1 MAKTFYHYEKR
12 ADLGSY
18 VDWAA
23 IGKTVS
29 DGLIKVSADRQ
40 AKRDELDKITNESI
54 TTINELAV
62 GQPQTSSEFYM
73 DGANN
78 IKEALGL
85 SYREMKAGRLNP
97 NEYLKQRQNI
107 MDDLGQMQAAA
118 NSFKTDWEAMS
129 KRLEN
134 SASPTGASEQEIYQN
149 ELLDSFGITKD
160 KAIYVNPVD
169 NRIYIATRDANGKII
184 KDPSK
189 LLPISHLTSLRKD
202 QVNKYDVVGEVN
214 KRVKTLGDVTRS
226 VMSGRVMT
234 LNDAVQ
240 RPEYMKAENDMI
252 SSMMTSPR
260 ATGTI
265 LTNYVGGYG
274 VTESKEVAD
283 KDPNKILLV
292 KDSNGLLHPKLTRE
306 QEDVAREALRA
317 QIRVQLKSIETPT
330 PVQQPSGASV
340 DKNKLQQTN
349 AQHLELIRKIYSGN
363 STEGGGAA
371 DAIRAL
377 NPNIASIDKKDGKLR
392 VAFTD
397 GNIENFDIAGG
408 FEGFV
413 TQAGRFLIPGL
424 DTEQAFI
431 GWANSPYN
439 TRSQSYRPDTVSSR
453 GARDAK
459 GQAATALADANI
471 SSPIFSLKQEAGIN
485 SIQKMLKNLGEGF
498 EGLTA
503 KKTGSGA
510 FDHITI
516 TGGKASANHDPSIK
530 LEFDNGTP
538 EASQAQL
545 ALLLSWI
552 EEEIQARASEQN
564 STTSTPSPVSGGNA
578 KGELD

>member
-1 MAKTFYHYEKR
+1 MAKTFYDYEKR

-62 GQPQTSSEFYM
+62 GQPQSSSEFYM

-85 SYREMKAGRLNP
+85 SYREMKAGRLSP

-134 SASPTGASEQEIYQN
+134 SASPTGAAEQEIYQN

-169 NRIYIATRDANGKII
+169 NRIYIATRDANGKVI

-317 QIRVQLKSIETPT
+317 QIRVQLKSTETPM
-330 PVQQPSGASV
+330 PVQRQQEWEANRADAREEVVQNVGMWHSLAFGTASQQSTAANQLLGSQMAKGLGLVAITPSGSSY
-340 DKNKLQQTN
+340 KLT
-349 AQHLELIRKIYSGN
+349 YSGSGSMAAGTRELN
-363 STEGGGAA
+363 AAGKTAAEWGAIGNELHGVDDVNKA
-371 DAIRAL
+371 LRASGVS
-377 NPNIASIDKKDGKLR
+377 NPNQVYSGTMEGSAERVNTPSPLKEFPGFVSSGLASIDDSEFTGDDESAVKDKLITAIGGLGFKVTSGMAQDSVTITAPAIDGKPGGSMTFS
-392 VAFTD
+392 VDNAE
-397 GNIENFDIAGG
+397 GNVNNRQAIIEFVTTNTSLTDIAKLSK
-408 FEGFV
+408 
-413 TQAGRFLIPGL
+413 AGR
-424 DTEQAFI
+424 
-431 GWANSPYN
+431 
-439 TRSQSYRPDTVSSR
+439 
-453 GARDAK
+453 
-459 GQAATALADANI
+459 
-471 SSPIFSLKQEAGIN
+471 
-485 SIQKMLKNLGEGF
+485 
-498 EGLTA
+498 
-503 KKTGSGA
+503 
-510 FDHITI
+510 
-516 TGGKASANHDPSIK
+516 
-530 LEFDNGTP
+530 
-538 EASQAQL
+538 
-545 ALLLSWI
+545 LS
-552 EEEIQARASEQN
+552 
-564 STTSTPSPVSGGNA
+564 A